1 MVALRIAT
9 KATQSL
15 ILPSLLVASWV
26 NELDPEH
33 IVELLF
39 EDVATLPETDNA
51 VILLDCGENGS
62 AIGTKDVVKKL
73 IAQYQLLPSRPL
85 ADVSR
90 LTGSLYYRK
99 NVLITLRLTIG

>member
-1 MVALRIAT
+1 MRCKVRSNEKKRVSQKMVSLRIAT
-9 KATQSL
+9 KVTQSS

-51 VILLDCGENGS
+51 VVLLDCGEEGS
-62 AIGTKDVVKKL
+62 ATGTKDVIKKI

-85 ADVSR
+85 GDVS
-90 LTGSLYYRK
+90 Y
-99 NVLITLRLTIG
+99 LTIE